1 MVYNSEFE
9 NFLQKIDEEQYIGL
23 GNPNAKILFIGKE
36 AGLGIGTNIYH
47 GTVKSWK
54 NKEFDYSKGYIPD
67 SKHLRNFNHTW
78 QRYQMLYDNIL
89 SNLNKEIA
97 VKEDKYEINF
107 VENIFTTELSN
118 LHAPN
123 TKEAKKQEKFKSE
136 LEKRKNE
143 YFTSEFIHKFPVTV
157 VFASDNNYI
166 ETYPGEVCKLFN
178 VNFDGIYNN
187 ETTKYNTT
195 KYKIWLHSGVYNE
208 EYPRLLIHT
217 RQLTRFKADELISD
231 FSKIIVEFLKEN
243 SIEIDTKN
251 TTQ

>member
-9 NFLQKIDEEQYIGL
+9 NLLQRIDEEQYIGL

-36 AGLGIGTNIYH
+36 AGLGIGTNNYH
-47 GTVKSWK
+47 GSVKSWK

-67 SKHLRNFNHTW
+67 SKHIRNLNHTW
-78 QRYQMLYDNIL
+78 QRYQMLYDHVL
-89 SNLNKEIA
+89 SNLNKEIV
-97 VKEDKYEINF
+97 VKNKYEINF

-143 YFTSEFIHKFPVTV
+143 YFASEFIHKFPVTV
-157 VFASDNNYI
+157 IFASDNNYI

-187 ETTKYNTT
+187 ETTKY
-195 KYKIWLHSGVYNE
+195 KIWLHSGFYNE
-208 EYPRLLIHT
+208 IYPRLLIHT

-231 FSKIIVEFLKEN
+231 LSKIIVEFLKEN

-251 TTQ
+251 ATQ

>member
-1 MVYNSEFE
+1 MSEF
-9 NFLQKIDEEQYIGL
+9 
-23 GNPNAKILFIGKE
+23 P
-36 AGLGIGTNIYH
+36 
-47 GTVKSWK
+47 
-54 NKEFDYSKGYIPD
+54 
-67 SKHLRNFNHTW
+67 R
-78 QRYQMLYDNIL
+78 NIL
-89 SNLNKEIA
+89 CYSISMTFNGTLV

-231 FSKIIVEFLKEN
+231 LSKIIVEFLKEN